1 MYLPKTLMTSKPR
14 LVPKA
19 DLFSLVKYCAFL
31 SNMIL
36 YILFL
41 QKKML
46 WVRMCVCF
54 LSSLYNSILFF
65 LFKYREEI
73 FKGIRFCKVNKGVLT
88 YLKKFSTALEHENLL
103 H

>member
-1 MYLPKTLMTSKPR
+1 MGTY
-14 LVPKA
+14 VCV
-19 DLFSLVKYCAFL
+19 FSFFTVQL
-31 SNMIL
+31 NT
-36 YILFL
+36 
-41 QKKML
+41 
-46 WVRMCVCF
+46 
-54 LSSLYNSILFF
+54 F